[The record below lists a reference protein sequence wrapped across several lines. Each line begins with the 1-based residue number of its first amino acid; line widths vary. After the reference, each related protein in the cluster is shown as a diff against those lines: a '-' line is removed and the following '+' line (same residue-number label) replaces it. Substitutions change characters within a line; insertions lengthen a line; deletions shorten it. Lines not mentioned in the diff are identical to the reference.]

1 MTTAEFI
8 IGHSADDAAERRQEA
23 RKIIWALLAALFIHL
38 LIGCVL
44 ALSSGLFSSVVPM
57 EEEKPMEMTFMNTA
71 PTPQRNTM
79 FMETDESKQVPEPP
93 KEQTFESN
101 ANSIGASE
109 APAAGSLPVPEQS
122 GKDRPWMDLETHP
135 SSLPNEGAQPQ
146 PSVAPK
152 PSAQPSVAPTPQ
164 STPLPN
170 ALAMLTSTPTP
181 APQPTAAST
190 PQPPKSAY
198 QAMKERTHIHGGISN
213 RGISSVSARGTP
225 LGRYEKQLYDAIGS
239 RWYSY
244 VDQRGD
250 LISVGTARVTFT
262 VDRGGRTT
270 KLKVVENS
278 SNEAFANVCLQ
289 SIIEVRL
296 PPIPEDVAST
306 LPPEGLETEISF
318 TTFSNQ

>member
-23 RKIIWALLAALFIHL
+23 RKIIWALLAAVFLHL
-38 LIGCVL
+38 VIGCVL
-44 ALSSGLFSSVVPM
+44 AVSSGLFSSVVPM
-57 EEEKPMEMTFMNTA
+57 EEEKPMEMTFMDTSPA
-71 PTPQRNTM
+71 PQKNAM

-101 ANSIGASE
+101 ANSVGASE
-109 APAAGSLPVPEQS
+109 APAAGGLPVPEQS

-135 SSLPNEGAQPQ
+135 SSLPNEGAQLQ
-146 PSVAPK
+146 PSIAPQ

-170 ALAMLTSTPTP
+170 TLAMLTSTPTP

-190 PQPPKSAY
+190 PQPPKSTY
-198 QAMKERTHIHGGISN
+198 QAMKERTHIHGGITN

-262 VDRGGRTT
+262 VDRSGRTT
-270 KLKVVENS
+270 KLKVAENS

-289 SIIEVRL
+289 SIMEVRL